1 MSRVNIFFYCMVLGT
16 EFQSGFE
23 QICRDRMHE
32 SLKDDPDLAEKMIPK
47 FHAGCRRI
55 TPGDG
60 YLEALQ

>member
-1 MSRVNIFFYCMVLGT
+1 MNVFFFCMIVGHP
-16 EFQSGFE
+16 FQE
-23 QICRDRMHE
+23 AYEKQCVERM
-32 SLKDDPDLAEKMIPK
+32 KDSMKDTPGMEEKMIPK